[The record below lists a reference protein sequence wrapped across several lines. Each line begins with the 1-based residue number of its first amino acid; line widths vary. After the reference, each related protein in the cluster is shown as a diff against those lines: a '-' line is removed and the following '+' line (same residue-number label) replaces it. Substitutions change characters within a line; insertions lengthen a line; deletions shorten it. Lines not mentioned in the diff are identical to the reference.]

1 MSDTN
6 SLPPPPDLCETV
18 FSACEDKAGLP
29 LSKMIILGML
39 AGIYIGFGG
48 LFATV
53 ALAGADSLPF
63 GVAQILAGTVFSLG
77 LALVM
82 VAGAELF
89 TGNTLMIGPVVAGRI
104 PAGRAAGALTTVYL
118 ANFAGSIALAVV
130 AVFAGLHEAGDGAV
144 GRAAFELAETKTA
157 KGFATTLASGILAN
171 TLVCL
176 GVWLAYAGHTV
187 TQKIFGV
194 LLPVAAFVAAGFEH
208 SIANMYLLTYATLV
222 QGMLEPSTALLGI
235 SDIFGNLLP
244 ATIGNVI
251 GGAFVALAY
260 SAAYGTSAQSV
271 LSSLKRASIS
281 RGLRRL
287 KAM

>member
-82 VAGAELF
+82 IAGAELF

-130 AVFAGLHEAGDGAV
+130 AIFAGLHEAGDGAV

-176 GVWLAYAGHTV
+176 GVWLAYAGQTV
-187 TQKIFGV
+187 TQKIFGL

-222 QGMLEPSTALLGI
+222 QGMLEPSTALLDI

-260 SAAYGTSAQSV
+260 SAAYGKPA
-271 LSSLKRASIS
+271 K
-281 RGLRRL
+281 
-287 KAM
+287 K

>member
-171 TLVCL
+171 KLVCL

-187 TQKIFGV
+187 TQKIFGL

-222 QGMLEPSTALLGI
+222 QGMLEPSTALLDI

-260 SAAYGTSAQSV
+260 SAAYGKPA
-271 LSSLKRASIS
+271 K
-281 RGLRRL
+281 
-287 KAM
+287 K